1 MTNMTRR
8 DFLKLAGVAGL
19 STLLGGCNNNL
30 TAEEEI
36 KELLK
41 AGKNRQDIFELYLIS
56 NGDIDNDV
64 RDIIR
69 LIYPFLENCD
79 ENYFAFAL
87 KQISLIKVKYSE
99 IINRPNKF
107 TRITYDFPCDITY
120 YKNPNDI
127 VNADYIFPE
136 ICSWLAINMAIKK
149 EVQKIDNTYTKAEI
163 AEVYLNENNFLT
175 EEEKEMIKPVIDF
188 LNDYTEEDS
197 FASALAT
204 LRFGRIVYESAEMGN
219 GQKGK
224 CDSPYRI
231 YCYES
236 NENRR
241 KYYIV
246 REFFKAICYTGE
258 EFLLNDGMSTLL
270 AREYTGF
277 RDTNTY
283 GDKARIIRTLCEI
296 LPSKVVLDSYLNK
309 DTSLLK
315 NELLAINP
323 EENKANEF
331 LDTLSLELDSP
342 ETLEFAEDIHKK
354 CNSYFIGYFNDKYG
368 YNASE
373 DVIMKDYLDLF
384 KSKEQKYFISKT
396 YFNDKEKDND
406 TINYENI
413 NDNVLTYESR
423 PLDEVVSR
431 NRENSKNF
439 SK

>member
-1 MTNMTRR
+1 MTNITRR

-19 STLLGGCNNNL
+19 SILLGGCSNDL
-30 TAEEEI
+30 TVEEEVAV
-36 KELLK
+36 LLK
-41 AGKNRQDIFELYLIS
+41 EGKERKTIFELYL
-56 NGDIDNDV
+56 NNNKNIDNNV
-64 RDIIR
+64 RDVIR
-69 LIYPFLENCD
+69 LIYPLLETCD

-87 KQISLIKVKYSE
+87 KQISLIRVRYSE

-107 TRITYDFPCDITY
+107 TKVTFDFPCDITY

-163 AEVYLNENNFLT
+163 AEVYLNENSFLT
-175 EEEKEMIKPVIDF
+175 KEEKEMLKPVINF

-197 FASALAT
+197 FANALAT
-204 LRFGRIVYESAEMGN
+204 LRYGRIVYESAEMGN
-219 GQKGK
+219 GKKGK

-236 NENRR
+236 NENRK
-241 KYYIV
+241 KYYIF
-246 REFFKAICYTGE
+246 RELFKAICYTGE
-258 EFLLNDGMSTLL
+258 DFLLNDGMSILL

-277 RDTNTY
+277 RDTNAY

-296 LPSKVVLDSYLNK
+296 LPPKVVLDSYLNK
-309 DTSLLK
+309 DISFLK
-315 NELLAINP
+315 NELLAINLD
-323 EENKANEF
+323 ENKANEF

-342 ETLEFAEDIHKK
+342 DYIEEIHKK
-354 CNSYFIGYFNDKYG
+354 GNSYFISYFNDKYG

-384 KSKEQKYFISKT
+384 KSKEQRYFISKT

-431 NRENSKNF
+431 NRKNSKKIN
-439 SK
+439 K